1 MTAANL
7 TRVAALALMLAP
19 ALVAVA
25 HADDEYGTGH
35 EAVVRHASGSAMLPM
50 AAVPQP
56 IAAERFA
63 AGQNDNFGA
72 PQRDALIRQSATR
85 GSSAVLV
92 DVAQAKTSNGDYAAD
107 GGYRLSDL
115 VGGDGR
121 QDELA
126 RAIYRPGSGTDF

>member
-1 MTAANL
+1 MIVFNL
-7 TRVAALALMLAP
+7 TRTAAFALMLAP

-35 EAVVRHASGSAMLPM
+35 EAIVGHAAASTVAPMSAL
-50 AAVPQP
+50 AQP

-63 AGQNDNFGA
+63 AGQSDNFGA
-72 PQRDALIRQSATR
+72 PQREPLIRQSATR
-85 GSSAVLV
+85 RSSAALV
-92 DVAQAKTSNGDYAAD
+92 DVAQAKLPGGYAAD
-107 GGYRLSDL
+107 AGNRLADL
-115 VGGDGR
+115 IGDGGA

>member
-1 MTAANL
+1 MTAADL

-35 EAVVRHASGSAMLPM
+35 EAVVRHAAGSAMLPM
-50 AAVPQP
+50 VAAPQP
-56 IAAERFA
+56 ITGDRF

-72 PQRDALIRQSATR
+72 PQRDDLIHQSATR
-85 GSSAVLV
+85 GSIAVLV
-92 DVAQAKTSNGDYAAD
+92 EVAQAKPSAEYAAD
-107 GGYRLSDL
+107 GGYRQRDL
-115 VGGDGR
+115 VGDGGR

-126 RAIYRPGSGTDF
+126 REIYRPGSGTDF